1 MVQHKLLI
9 QVIFNNETNWLNCIT
24 RLSRYLKSKRDNA
37 QQPSEHL
44 FIDSNKRY
52 VDNQTEHD
60 CR

>member
-1 MVQHKLLI
+1 MKQIGWIVLI
-9 QVIFNNETNWLNCIT
+9 GFSW
-24 RLSRYLKSKRDNA
+24 YLKSKRDIA
-37 QQPSEHL
+37 LQPSEHL